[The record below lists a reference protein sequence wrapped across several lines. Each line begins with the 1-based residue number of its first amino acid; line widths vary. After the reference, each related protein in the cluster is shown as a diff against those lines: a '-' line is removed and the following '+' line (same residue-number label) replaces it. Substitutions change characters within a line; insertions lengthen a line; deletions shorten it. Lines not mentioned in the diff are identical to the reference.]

1 MRKTIIALLLCLAS
15 VAMSAQGRFSFSIE
29 TEAGVGIVNGP
40 MPVVTPEFVVQYAF
54 SGGFH
59 LGAGVGVR
67 YERPCESYNIKNGVF
82 QGRSYLSGEL
92 DIPLFLRLG
101 YGKDKLYAN
110 LDAGYAIG
118 IISFE
123 GHYAMPGGQN
133 AGFFAEPHVGWRF
146 NRHHALALGLLVQ
159 QCDVSHR
166 TTTGNSG
173 ETLSTNVYKQ
183 DVTGAITLRYAYS
196 F

>member
-1 MRKTIIALLLCLAS
+1 MKKIFVFLFLCLAS
-15 VAMSAQGRFSFSIE
+15 VVMSAQGRFSFSIE
-29 TEAGVGIVNGP
+29 AEAGVGIVNGP

-67 YERPCESYNIKNGVF
+67 YERPCERYNIKNGVF

-118 IISFE
+118 IVSFE
-123 GHYAMPGGQN
+123 GHYAVLLGKN

-146 NRHHALALGLLVQ
+146 NRHHSLALGLLVQ
-159 QCDVSHR
+159 QCDISHY
-166 TTTGNSG
+166 TVTEDAGQG
-173 ETLSTNVYKQ
+173 ISTNKYKQ